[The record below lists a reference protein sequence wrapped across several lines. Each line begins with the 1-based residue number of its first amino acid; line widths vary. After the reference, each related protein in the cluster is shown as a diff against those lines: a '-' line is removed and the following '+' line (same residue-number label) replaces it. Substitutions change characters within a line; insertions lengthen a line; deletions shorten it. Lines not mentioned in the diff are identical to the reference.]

1 MSEFNNL
8 PPLPTTNG
16 PFLSFEE
23 VHGTVSI
30 TSNSTSYPPL
40 KPFYTSPS
48 TTFPTIK
55 KLDEVI
61 EIIKKVLEN
70 HFLETN
76 FACYDRRNNNS
87 LDYGLDYE
95 FNETRCEFMVF
106 RLAIY
111 EEICKFSLNIYTDTT
126 DATDTNNSE
135 KRLLIEGNRL
145 CGESDVF
152 CEIFNKVRSEFNI
165 NKKYEPL
172 FTLSEP
178 INTGYSEEANDASIS
193 LIRSLLDNE
202 NLNINYAYI
211 VFRSIAHSLEK
222 IRFPE
227 NEELDSK
234 FLNKVVDYAN
244 CSYRDCDKLV
254 ILLLEKFSRK
264 EDYSKIL
271 VKNQILLEKLLEL
284 CSSDGDYT
292 TIKLKIVAAKM
303 FHTILTFNYNS
314 EEPLDIVNM
323 LTGQKIKD
331 FISNSFVIENKSFS
345 SNLELLKT
353 KLASCLE

>member
-23 VHGTVSI
+23 VHGTVPI
-30 TSNSTSYPPL
+30 TSNSLTYPPS
-40 KPFYTSPS
+40 KPFYTAPS
-48 TTFPTIK
+48 TTFPTLK
-55 KLDEVI
+55 KIDEVI
-61 EIIKKVLEN
+61 KIIKDLLDNHVLEN
-70 HFLETN
+70 TITLH
-76 FACYDRRNNNS
+76 YKRD
-87 LDYGLDYE
+87 DYGLDYE
-95 FNETRCEFMVF
+95 FNEIRCEFMVF
-106 RLAIY
+106 RLGIY
-111 EEICKFSLNIYTDTT
+111 EENCKLSFNIYTDTI
-126 DATDTNNSE
+126 DTNNSE

-152 CEIFNKVRSEFNI
+152 CEIFNKVRSEFII
-165 NKKYEPL
+165 NEKKYEPL
-172 FTLSEP
+172 ATLREP
-178 INTGYSEEANDASIS
+178 TNIGYTKEANDALIS
-193 LIRSLLDNE
+193 LIRCFLDNE
-202 NLNINYAYI
+202 DLNINCGFF
-211 VFRSIAHSLEK
+211 VFPSIARSSEK
-222 IRFPE
+222 IYFPE

-292 TIKLKIVAAKM
+292 TIKVKIVAAKM
-303 FHTILTFNYNS
+303 FHTILTFNFNS

-323 LTGQKIKD
+323 LTEQKIKD
-331 FISNSFVIENKSFS
+331 FISNSFVTENKSFS

-353 KLASCLE
+353 KLVSCLE